1 MSFQDPRMGDTPAG
15 PGVGQRS
22 VLKMVLQAT
31 ASRQLQ
37 IEQRESRIS
46 IKLAMGNIN
55 CSWGL
60 DLLRH
65 PLSLDIQPDGI
76 YIFIK

>member
-1 MSFQDPRMGDTPAG
+1 MEVKNSHNNIIFIANHSNHLESGTKALLCVGNQTHHWMSFQDPRMGDTPAG

-37 IEQRESRIS
+37 IEQRE
-46 IKLAMGNIN
+46 
-55 CSWGL
+55 
-60 DLLRH
+60 
-65 PLSLDIQPDGI
+65 
-76 YIFIK
+76 